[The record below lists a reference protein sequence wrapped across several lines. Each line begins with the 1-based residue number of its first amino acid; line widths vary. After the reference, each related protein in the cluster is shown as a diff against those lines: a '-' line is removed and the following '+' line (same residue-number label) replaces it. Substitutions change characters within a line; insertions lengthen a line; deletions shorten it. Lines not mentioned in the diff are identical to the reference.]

1 MYVPEDSPG
10 ANNPYSLEL
19 RVKVQRSNSVSND
32 FARWCDGVG
41 VFDGVFVFS
50 VCGSLVP
57 ACMLTC
63 VDPGDTATRPEGPD
77 ITEALV
83 VVLDNGS
90 VNKVL
95 VRIWVDGPPAS
106 GQK

>member
-1 MYVPEDSPG
+1 MW
-10 ANNPYSLEL
+10 
-19 RVKVQRSNSVSND
+19 
-32 FARWCDGVG
+32 FARP
-41 VFDGVFVFS
+41 S
-50 VCGSLVP
+50 VH
-57 ACMLTC
+57 AC

-77 ITEALV
+77 ITEAFV